1 MVHLVVT
8 AQNVFALSYLVTE
21 EDGRGTKLK
30 KKIEAQRAS
39 EGGKGSGKFKSGG
52 GWVGT

>member
-8 AQNVFALSYLVTE
+8 AQNVFALSYLVTD

-30 KKIEAQRAS
+30 KRLKLRGQVREARAVANS
-39 EGGKGSGKFKSGG
+39 RAGVGG
-52 GWVGT
+52 

>member
-30 KKIEAQRAS
+30 KKRLKLRGQVREARAVANS
-39 EGGKGSGKFKSGG
+39 RAGVGG
-52 GWVGT
+52 

>member
-21 EDGRGTKLK
+21 EDEGGKKLK
-30 KKIEAQRAS
+30 RMEAQRTS
-39 EGGKGSGKFKSGG
+39 ERGKGSGKFKGRVGG
-52 GWVGT
+52 